1 MRSGRFEKGLD
12 EAMRG
17 LNASVDFDRRLYRE
31 DIEGSLAWAAG
42 LRRRGLLTEVE
53 AASIES
59 GLRGIL
65 ADIEAGRFTYSAELE
80 DIHMNV
86 EARLTASIGAA
97 GEKLHTGRS
106 RNDQVTTDLRLHLKR
121 AAIGFA
127 GQLLEV
133 IAAIVATAER
143 E

>member
-17 LNASVDFDRRLYRE
+17 LNASIDVDRRLYRE
-31 DIEGSLAWAAG
+31 DIEGSLAWSEG
-42 LRRRGLLTEVE
+42 LPERGLITPAD
-53 AASIES
+53 AADNRT
-59 GLRGIL
+59 GLQAIL
-65 ADIEAGRFTYSAELE
+65 AEIEAGRFAFSAELE

-86 EARLTASIGAA
+86 EARLTASTGAA

-121 AAIGFA
+121 AARDLA
-127 GQLLEV
+127 AQLREV
-133 IAAIVATAER
+133 IASI
-143 E
+143 